1 MVASLAAL
9 PHEDQ
14 LDSLLSAGGELT
26 WMAGPLRKAANL
38 CHGTSGN
45 GFALL
50 KLLTSTG
57 DEIWLPRARRFAL
70 HAGVQVATAR
80 RRHGRGRYSLWTGDL
95 GDAVYLHQCVVGT
108 SEMPTPR
115 PLLTNRHAR
124 PPPGRDPRPPAGPGI

>member
-80 RRHGRGRYSLWTGDL
+80 RRHGRDRYSLWTGDL
-95 GDAVYLHQCVVGT
+95 GDAVYLHHASSARPKC
-108 SEMPTPR
+108 R
-115 PLLTNRHAR
+115 PL
-124 PPPGRDPRPPAGPGI
+124 DPF

>member
-57 DEIWLPRARRFAL
+57 DEIWLPRAGADT
-70 HAGVQVATAR
+70 AAVATRSGRAILATLSISTNASSAR
-80 RRHGRGRYSLWTGDL
+80 PK
-95 GDAVYLHQCVVGT
+95 C
-108 SEMPTPR
+108 R
-115 PLLTNRHAR
+115 PL
-124 PPPGRDPRPPAGPGI
+124 DPF

>member
-1 MVASLAAL
+1 VVASLAAL

-45 GFALL
+45 GFALM

-57 DEIWLPRARRFAL
+57 DEIWLPRAGADT
-70 HAGVQVATAR
+70 AAVATRSGRAILATLSISTMR
-80 RRHGRGRYSLWTGDL
+80 RRHVRNADPSTPFDQSTRSTATRSG
-95 GDAVYLHQCVVGT
+95 
-108 SEMPTPR
+108 PTTTR
-115 PLLTNRHAR
+115 W
-124 PPPGRDPRPPAGPGI
+124 PAI